1 MVSASETYQKANI
14 VTEHQ
19 DLGLTDLIVASAS
32 LIEVTD
38 ECSFAYESILI
49 TDKILL
55 QNRKKNGETA
65 VYHSLPPMATQISTC
80 VHFSHIEHSLELW
93 FSVSIGI
100 HPDWLFA

>member
-1 MVSASETYQKANI
+1 MHGILNFQNQVRNIILLYKTMVSASETYQKANI

-49 TDKILL
+49 TDNIYYRIE
-55 QNRKKNGETA
+55 RKWGNC
-65 VYHSLPPMATQISTC
+65 C
-80 VHFSHIEHSLELW
+80 V
-93 FSVSIGI
+93 
-100 HPDWLFA
+100 P

>member
-49 TDKILL
+49 TDNIYYRIE
-55 QNRKKNGETA
+55 RKWGNC
-65 VYHSLPPMATQISTC
+65 C
-80 VHFSHIEHSLELW
+80 V
-93 FSVSIGI
+93 
-100 HPDWLFA
+100 P

>member
-1 MVSASETYQKANI
+1 MHGILNFQNQVRNIILLYKTVVSASETYQKANI

-49 TDKILL
+49 TDKIYYRIE
-55 QNRKKNGETA
+55 RKWRNC
-65 VYHSLPPMATQISTC
+65 C
-80 VHFSHIEHSLELW
+80 V
-93 FSVSIGI
+93 
-100 HPDWLFA
+100 P